1 MLLYDT
7 HAHITEEEF
16 AADREEVLE
25 RARAAGVVLINNIA
39 YNLESSLQAIT
50 LAENNDFVYASV
62 GFHPHNAVE
71 AGPGYL
77 EELKSMAA
85 HPKVV
90 ALGEIGLDYYRDLSP
105 RELQRKVFREQ
116 LSLASELG
124 LPVIIHDR
132 DAHGDL
138 MEILRDV
145 GLGPAGGVMHC
156 YSGSWEMA
164 RECLAMGFYLSFAGP
179 VTYQNASR
187 LKDVAS
193 RVPLDRLLLETDAPY
208 LTPAPHR
215 GKRNEPSYI
224 AFTAKEIADLRG
236 MEVEE
241 LAKTCTENGRRLFGI
256 A

>member
-7 HAHITEEEF
+7 HAHIAEEEYEL
-16 AADREEVLE
+16 DRTEVLE
-25 RARAAGVVLINNIA
+25 RARGAGVAYINNVG
-39 YNLESSLQAIT
+39 YNLESSNRAIK
-50 LAENNDFVYASV
+50 LAENNDMVYASV
-62 GFHPHNAVE
+62 GFHPHNAAE
-71 AGPGYL
+71 AGPGFL
-77 EELKSMAA
+77 EELKIIAA
-85 HPKVV
+85 HPRVV

-116 LSLASELG
+116 LSLARELK

-132 DAHGDL
+132 EAHGEL
-138 MEILRDV
+138 MDILREL

-164 RECLAMGFYLSFAGP
+164 QECMAMGFYISIAGP

-187 LKDVAS
+187 LKDVAG
-193 RVPLDRLLLETDAPY
+193 RIPIDRLLLETDAPY

-215 GKRNEPSYI
+215 GKRNEPTYI
-224 AFTAKEIADLRG
+224 AFTAAVIASLREID
-236 MEVEE
+236 VED

>member
-1 MLLYDT
+1 MLLFDT
-7 HAHITEEEF
+7 HAHIAEEEYEH
-16 AADREEVLE
+16 DREEVLE
-25 RARAAGVVLINNIA
+25 RARGAGLAYINNVG
-39 YNLESSLQAIT
+39 YNLESSRRAIA
-50 LAENNDFVYASV
+50 LAESNDMVYATV

-71 AGPGYL
+71 AGSGYL
-77 EELKSMAA
+77 EELKLMAA
-85 HPKVV
+85 HPRVV

-105 RELQRKVFREQ
+105 RELQKKVFREQ
-116 LSLASELG
+116 LNLSRELG

-132 DAHGDL
+132 EAHGEL
-138 MEILRDV
+138 MDILRAL

-164 RECLAMGFYLSFAGP
+164 KECMAMGFYISFAGP
-179 VTYQNASR
+179 VTYQNANR
-187 LKDVAS
+187 AKDVAA
-193 RVPLDRLLLETDAPY
+193 RVPIDRLLLETDAPY

-224 AFTAKEIADLRG
+224 TFTAAEIAALRG
-236 MEVEE
+236 IDVEE

>member
-1 MLLYDT
+1 MLLFDT
-7 HAHITEEEF
+7 HAHIAEEEYDL
-16 AADREEVLE
+16 DREEVLE
-25 RARAAGVVLINNIA
+25 RARGAGVLYINNVG
-39 YNLESSLQAIT
+39 YNLESSSRAIA
-50 LAENNDFVYASV
+50 LAENNDMVYASV
-62 GFHPHNAVE
+62 GFHPHNAAE
-71 AGPGYL
+71 AGQAYL
-77 EELKSMAA
+77 GELKTMAA
-85 HPKVV
+85 HPRVV

-116 LSLASELG
+116 LSLARELT

-132 DAHGDL
+132 EAHGEL
-138 MEILRDV
+138 MGILREL

-164 RECLAMGFYLSFAGP
+164 QECMAMGFYISIAGP

-187 LKDVAS
+187 LKDVAG
-193 RVPLDRLLLETDAPY
+193 RAPIDRLLLETDAPY

-224 AFTAKEIADLRG
+224 AFTAAEIAALRG
-236 MEVEE
+236 IEVEE

>member
-7 HAHITEEEF
+7 HAHIAEEEYEL
-16 AADREEVLE
+16 DREEVLV
-25 RARAAGVVLINNIA
+25 RARGAGVAYINNVG
-39 YNLESSLQAIT
+39 YNLESSRRAIA
-50 LAENNDFVYASV
+50 LAENNNMVYAAV
-62 GFHPHNAVE
+62 GFHPHNAAE
-71 AGPGYL
+71 AEPGYL
-77 EELKSMAA
+77 EELKLMAA

-105 RELQRKVFREQ
+105 REVQRQVFREQ
-116 LSLASELG
+116 LNLARELG

-132 DAHGDL
+132 DAHGEL
-138 MEILRDV
+138 MDILREL

-164 RECLAMGFYLSFAGP
+164 QECMNMGFYISFAGP

-187 LKDVAS
+187 AKDVAV
-193 RVPLDRLLLETDAPY
+193 RVPIDRLLLETDAPY
-208 LTPAPHR
+208 LTPSPHR
-215 GKRNEPSYI
+215 GKRNEPAYI
-224 AFTAKEIADLRG
+224 AFTAVEIAALRG
-236 MEVEE
+236 IDVEE

>member
-1 MLLYDT
+1 MLLFDT
-7 HAHITEEEF
+7 HAHIAEEEYEL
-16 AADREEVLE
+16 DREEVLE
-25 RARAAGVVLINNIA
+25 RARGAGVAYINNVG
-39 YNLESSLQAIT
+39 YNLESSRRAIT
-50 LAENNDFVYASV
+50 LAENNDMVYASV
-62 GFHPHNAVE
+62 GFHPHNAME

-77 EELKSMAA
+77 EELKNMSA
-85 HPKVV
+85 HPRVV

-105 RELQRKVFREQ
+105 REMQRKVFREQ
-116 LSLASELG
+116 LILARELS

-138 MEILRDV
+138 MDILREL
-145 GLGPAGGVMHC
+145 GLGAAGGVMHC

-164 RECLAMGFYLSFAGP
+164 QECLSMGFYISIAGP

-187 LKDVAS
+187 LKDVAG
-193 RVPLDRLLLETDAPY
+193 RVPMDRLLLETDAPY
-208 LTPAPHR
+208 LTPSPHR

-224 AFTAKEIADLRG
+224 AFTAAEIATLKGID
-236 MEVEE
+236 VEE